1 MVTLTR
7 WNPAHDLAAR
17 EIERLNRMFGSVLR
31 GVSEDSD
38 STVSTWLPPVDIFET
53 PDHSV
58 VVKVEVPDMKREDI
72 TVSLEDNVLSVSGER
87 KAPGEVKVED
97 YRHRERLY
105 GAFRR
110 SFTVPAS
117 VDGQRV
123 HAAYADGVLTI
134 TLPQR
139 EEAKPRQIAIEG

>member
-17 EIERLNRMFGSVLR
+17 EIARLNRMFGTVLR
-31 GVSEDSD
+31 GVSEDAD

-53 PDHSV
+53 ADHAV

-87 KAPGEVKVED
+87 KAPGDVKPDE

-139 EEAKPRQIAIEG
+139 AEAKARQIEIQG